1 MKLLRI
7 FPQRTALAVLAGALL
22 ALALLPGCKKAVK
35 PAPPG
40 APKPAAR
47 LNTNAV
53 PGASLPT
60 EFVSVFDDS
69 PPPGNKGRDP
79 FNPDSTSRNPAAV
92 EPKSTAPTAPTA
104 PQLKLYGITGSPGHW
119 LADINRQYLT
129 VTDPPAKIKVPG
141 GTIMIKIVEI
151 GEDYADITINDSAT
165 RTRLTMGQKK

>member
-1 MKLLRI
+1 M
-7 FPQRTALAVLAGALL
+7 PQESRPGRAGRRPAG
-22 ALALLPGCKKAVK
+22 PGPPARCKKAVK
-35 PAPPG
+35 PAPP
-40 APKPAAR
+40 AHPRLAAIV
-47 LNTNAV
+47 NTNVVEATN
-53 PGASLPT
+53 LPS

-92 EPKSTAPTAPTA
+92 VSKPSAPTAPVA

-129 VTDPPAKIKVPG
+129 VSDPPALIKVPG
-141 GTIMIKIVEI
+141 GAVKIKIVEI

-165 RTRLTMGQKK
+165 KTRLTMGQKK

>member
-22 ALALLPGCKKAVK
+22 ALALLAGCKKAAK
-35 PAPPG
+35 PAPPA
-40 APKPAAR
+40 APKPAAHV
-47 LNTNAV
+47 NTNAV

-92 EPKSTAPTAPTA
+92 EPKSTAPTAPVA
-104 PQLKLYGITGSPGHW
+104 PQLKLYSVTGSSGHW
-119 LADINRQYLT
+119 LAHINNQFLML
-129 VTDPPAKIKVPG
+129 TDPATFPPAASIRAFASSRESVGRVPVRTKASPAKGPPARRG
-141 GTIMIKIVEI
+141 
-151 GEDYADITINDSAT
+151 AS
-165 RTRLTMGQKK
+165 